1 MKKLSHAQ
9 LDLFVIAGPVVELSD
24 TERQM
29 AVALLQALLTEA
41 IVPAIAS
48 TTVPTSQEAGNE

>member
-1 MKKLSHAQ
+1 MKELSHAH

-24 TERQM
+24 AERQM

-41 IVPAIAS
+41 MAPAIAS
-48 TTVPTSQEAGNE
+48 TTMTSQEAGND

>member
-1 MKKLSHAQ
+1 MKELSHAQ

-24 TERQM
+24 AERQM

-41 IVPAIAS
+41 MAPSIAS
-48 TTVPTSQEAGNE
+48 TMIPTSQEASND

>member
-9 LDLFVIAGPVVELSD
+9 LDLFVIVGPVVELSD